1 MSQRDQRVFVTILAG
16 LIGAAAV
23 LSFVDWLLEQ
33 WWFPLVVVI
42 LLVGALV
49 ILWAYL
55 KKQGVI

>member
-1 MSQRDQRVFVTILAG
+1 MSQREQRVFSTILAG
-16 LIGAAAV
+16 LIAAAAV

-33 WWFPLVVVI
+33 WWFPLVVVL

>member
-1 MSQRDQRVFVTILAG
+1 MNQRNQRVFVTILAG
-16 LIGAAAV
+16 LIAAAAV
-23 LSFVDWLLEQ
+23 LSFVDWLLGQ

-55 KKQGVI
+55 RKQGVI

>member
-1 MSQRDQRVFVTILAG
+1 MNQRDQRVFVTILAG
-16 LIGAAAV
+16 LIAAAAV